1 MSILTAQAQDSVVV
15 RIFTLDKTTQ
25 EEAPNVKMVVLYD
38 KVEALRCSSGPKGE
52 VSIQMPIGV
61 NAEIRMSHPRFQD
74 QTRKFKVKGEDTVD
88 VKYSLIPIAVK
99 EEKETVVYAPGH
111 PEEVFGSPD
120 FHIEDFELMQN
131 GELLFLTYEKNM
143 NRGSELKLYNGQ
155 IVTSTFD
162 VPGEASELIHD
173 FRGNPHVVC
182 RDNVFGIHKS
192 DGQVGISTIE
202 KEYYMTYVAPIVD
215 TNSTKMYFSNF
226 TDIYPA
232 FEYFAFDQWDSTYRQ
247 IVGIE
252 DELMMELY
260 LSEYKWVDIRTK
272 LWAKN
277 KEIQTGIQA
286 EVWVGANYFTQSIYY
301 KEAYSPMFHRNDT
314 LFVLDYY
321 KDLLF
326 SFDRSGNKLDSVAIY
341 HHYNPKKNGWKRNVI
356 QDRVTGQIFAVF
368 EKGGYSY
375 VGLIDTEDGEIH
387 QKVRLEHRYIEK
399 IQIQGN
405 KVYYIYR
412 PFESLQKK
420 YLYREGLPYEFKGAK
435 VDFASEDD

>member
-1 MSILTAQAQDSVVV
+1 MTILTARAQDSVVV
-15 RIFTLDKTTQ
+15 RIFTLDKKSQ
-25 EEAPNVKMVVLYD
+25 EEAPNVKIVVLYD
-38 KVEALRCSSGPKGE
+38 RIEAMRVSSGPKGE
-52 VSIQMPIGV
+52 VGIKMPVGAY
-61 NAEIRMSHPRFQD
+61 AELRLSHPRFQD
-74 QTRKFKVKGEDTVD
+74 QVKKIKVKSGDTID
-88 VKYSLIPIAVK
+88 VKYYLIPIAFK
-99 EEKETVVYAPGH
+99 EERETVVYAPGR
-111 PEEVFGSPD
+111 PEKVFGSPD
-120 FHIEDFELMQN
+120 FHIEDFELLQN
-131 GELLFLTYEKNM
+131 GELLLLTYEKNM
-143 NRGSELKLYNGQ
+143 NRGSELKIYNGQ
-155 IVTSTFD
+155 QVTSTFD

-182 RDNVFGIHKS
+182 RDNVFGIQKS
-192 DGQVGISTIE
+192 EGKVNISTIE
-202 KEYYMTYVAPIVD
+202 KEYYLTYIAPIVD

-232 FEYFAFDQWDSTYRQ
+232 FEYFVFDQWDSTYRQ

-321 KDLLF
+321 RDLLF
-326 SFDRSGNKLDSVAIY
+326 KFDKSGNKLDSVAIY

-356 QDRVTGQIFAVF
+356 QDKLTGQIFAVF
-368 EKGGYSY
+368 EKGGYTY
-375 VGLIDTEDGEIH
+375 VGLINTKDGVIH
-387 QKVRLEHRYIEK
+387 EKVKLEHRYIEK
-399 IQIQGN
+399 IQIHGN
-405 KVYYIYR
+405 KAYYVYR
-412 PFESLQKK
+412 PFESIQKK
-420 YLYREGLPYEFKGAK
+420 YLYREGLPYEFKGEK
-435 VDFASEDD
+435 VDLASEED